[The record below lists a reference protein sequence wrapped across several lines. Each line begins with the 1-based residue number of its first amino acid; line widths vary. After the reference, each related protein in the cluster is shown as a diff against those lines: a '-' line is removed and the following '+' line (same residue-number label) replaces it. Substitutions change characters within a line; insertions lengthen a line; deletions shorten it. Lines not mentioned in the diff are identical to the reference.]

1 MASSTLMTIEEV
13 AKYLKVSTRT
23 LYRLVQQRRIPAI
36 KVGRQWRFRK
46 DDVFNYLLKVTW
58 HPPKKWRRQK
68 DN

>member
-46 DDVFNYLLKVTW
+46 DEVYNYLIKVTW
-58 HPPKKWRRQK
+58 HT
-68 DN
+68 